1 MWGLRASG
9 GERGLGDATAVTRG
23 ILGGHRPECVQDG
36 WHQVLLGDL
45 LLRRRAKRAVEGDPD
60 ATGRRVRVLDPPGVV
75 PKEMGEDGILELLAQ
90 ALDVDVERATVRVVQ
105 HLQLVVLAFVA
116 QDTGCKGTAGHTRP
130 QSS

>member
-60 ATGRRVRVLDPPGVV
+60 ATGRRVRVLDPPGVD
-75 PKEMGEDGILELLAQ
+75 PKKMVEDGPLELLAH
-90 ALDVDVERATVRVVQ
+90 ALDRDAQGASFHSVQ
-105 HLQLVVLAFVA
+105 NFRLMVHAVVA
-116 QDTGCKGTAGHTRP
+116 QNT
-130 QSS
+130 